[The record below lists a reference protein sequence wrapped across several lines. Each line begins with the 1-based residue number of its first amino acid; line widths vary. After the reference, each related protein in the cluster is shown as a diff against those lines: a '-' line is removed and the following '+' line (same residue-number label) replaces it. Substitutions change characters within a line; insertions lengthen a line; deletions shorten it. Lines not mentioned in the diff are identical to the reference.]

1 MGFCAKHKNP
11 YGHKSLYLILRTLCS
26 LFIINYSLSVSA
38 QTMVYL
44 EHAENLSFDQDR
56 LANAQIL
63 QGNVIFRHDE
73 MMMYC
78 DSAYFYEGTNS
89 LDAFG
94 HIRFEQGDTLRG
106 FGDLLF
112 YDGNTKLARMRQHV
126 RLIHGR
132 EDENPTIL
140 TTDTL
145 NYDRRNNIAYYYS
158 GGEVRDSLNTLT
170 SIRGNYRP
178 QTNQAVFS
186 QDVTLVN
193 PKFTLTS
200 DTLLYNTETKIADI
214 ISPSKIVYEKET
226 TIHSSLGWYNT
237 VTERSM
243 LLDRSVIVHEDGKMM
258 TGDTI
263 FYDKAIGFGQV
274 LHHLEMRD
282 SAQHATLYGEYGEMW
297 EEGSRGYATDSALM
311 IDWSDSLHL
320 AYIHAD
326 TLFTEELAYT
336 DSMLMADSTITD
348 STYRR
353 VRAYHGVRVYR
364 DDMQMVCDSM
374 VYLGSDSTIYLY
386 TDPICWSDNQQI
398 SADSMRVFIVNGVID
413 HAVGIKNALCVMNDT
428 LDIFNQ
434 MSGKELT
441 AYLIDGE
448 VRIVDVSGN
457 ALTVYYPKEE
467 DGGYVGLN
475 TTESSFIRVYV
486 ENQEVQRI
494 RFTQATTGVL
504 YPLDK
509 VPENT
514 DRLAI
519 FFWEEES
526 RPISP
531 EDVFRKVQRDKGQ
544 STRIKKTIDN
554 KQ

>member
-1 MGFCAKHKNP
+1 MIRPIVFGLLSFVLCP
-11 YGHKSLYLILRTLCS
+11 LSLTG
-26 LFIINYSLSVSA
+26 

-126 RLIHGR
+126 RLVHGR

-243 LLDRSVIVHEDGKMM
+243 LLDRSVIIHEDGKMM

-274 LHHLEMRD
+274 LHHMEMRD

-457 ALTVYYPKEE
+457 ALTIYYPKEE

>member
-1 MGFCAKHKNP
+1 M
-11 YGHKSLYLILRTLCS
+11 
-26 LFIINYSLSVSA
+26 FIINYSLSVSA

-126 RLIHGR
+126 RLVHGR

-243 LLDRSVIVHEDGKMM
+243 LLDRSVIVHADGKMM

-297 EEGSRGYATDSALM
+297 EDGNHGFATDSALM

-353 VRAYHGVRVYR
+353 VRAHHGVRVYR

-457 ALTVYYPKEE
+457 ALTVASSLPLSSQPYY
-467 DGGYVGLN
+467 
-475 TTESSFIRVYV
+475 
-486 ENQEVQRI
+486 
-494 RFTQATTGVL
+494 VL
-504 YPLDK
+504 
-509 VPENT
+509 T
-514 DRLAI
+514 
-519 FFWEEES
+519 
-526 RPISP
+526 
-531 EDVFRKVQRDKGQ
+531 
-544 STRIKKTIDN
+544 TIDRYGNESEPVAFNAPHETPESICKGTISMQDGQLTVPADRRAEFLVFDDMQGRTVLSIRYTTRPSLEQLSPGTYTVRAIYKKGKGHRLGTLLWRPN
-554 KQ
+554 K

>member
-1 MGFCAKHKNP
+1 MIRPIVFGLLSFVLCP
-11 YGHKSLYLILRTLCS
+11 LSLTG
-26 LFIINYSLSVSA
+26 

-63 QGNVIFRHDE
+63 QGNVIFRHEE

-94 HIRFEQGDTLRG
+94 HIRFEQGDTLQG
-106 FGDLLF
+106 FADLLF

-132 EDENPTIL
+132 IDENPTIL

-457 ALTVYYPKEE
+457 ALTIYYPKEE

>member
-1 MGFCAKHKNP
+1 MLAQRIKTRMIRPIVFGLLSFVLCP
-11 YGHKSLYLILRTLCS
+11 LSLTG
-26 LFIINYSLSVSA
+26 

-126 RLIHGR
+126 RLVHGR

-274 LHHLEMRD
+274 LHHMEMRD

-554 KQ
+554 KRTILKK

>member
-1 MGFCAKHKNP
+1 
-11 YGHKSLYLILRTLCS
+11 
-26 LFIINYSLSVSA
+26 
-38 QTMVYL
+38 
-44 EHAENLSFDQDR
+44 
-56 LANAQIL
+56 
-63 QGNVIFRHDE
+63 
-73 MMMYC
+73 
-78 DSAYFYEGTNS
+78 
-89 LDAFG
+89 
-94 HIRFEQGDTLRG
+94 
-106 FGDLLF
+106 
-112 YDGNTKLARMRQHV
+112 
-126 RLIHGR
+126 
-132 EDENPTIL
+132 
-140 TTDTL
+140 
-145 NYDRRNNIAYYYS
+145 
-158 GGEVRDSLNTLT
+158 
-170 SIRGNYRP
+170 
-178 QTNQAVFS
+178 
-186 QDVTLVN
+186 
-193 PKFTLTS
+193 
-200 DTLLYNTETKIADI
+200 
-214 ISPSKIVYEKET
+214 
-226 TIHSSLGWYNT
+226 
-237 VTERSM
+237 
-243 LLDRSVIVHEDGKMM
+243 
-258 TGDTI
+258 
-263 FYDKAIGFGQV
+263 
-274 LHHLEMRD
+274 
-282 SAQHATLYGEYGEMW
+282 
-297 EEGSRGYATDSALM
+297 
-311 IDWSDSLHL
+311 
-320 AYIHAD
+320 
-326 TLFTEELAYT
+326 
-336 DSMLMADSTITD
+336 MLMADSTITD

-353 VRAYHGVRVYR
+353 VRAHHGVRVYR

-526 RPISP
+526 RPVSP
-531 EDVFRKVQRDKGQ
+531 EDVFRKVKVER
-544 STRIKKTIDN
+544 RKKTIDN

>member
-126 RLIHGR
+126 RLVHGR

-193 PKFTLTS
+193 PKFTL
-200 DTLLYNTETKIADI
+200 
-214 ISPSKIVYEKET
+214 PP
-226 TIHSSLGWYNT
+226 
-237 VTERSM
+237 RSC
-243 LLDRSVIVHEDGKMM
+243 
-258 TGDTI
+258 
-263 FYDKAIGFGQV
+263 
-274 LHHLEMRD
+274 MR
-282 SAQHATLYGEYGEMW
+282 
-297 EEGSRGYATDSALM
+297 
-311 IDWSDSLHL
+311 
-320 AYIHAD
+320 
-326 TLFTEELAYT
+326 
-336 DSMLMADSTITD
+336 
-348 STYRR
+348 
-353 VRAYHGVRVYR
+353 
-364 DDMQMVCDSM
+364 
-374 VYLGSDSTIYLY
+374 
-386 TDPICWSDNQQI
+386 
-398 SADSMRVFIVNGVID
+398 
-413 HAVGIKNALCVMNDT
+413 K
-428 LDIFNQ
+428 
-434 MSGKELT
+434 
-441 AYLIDGE
+441 
-448 VRIVDVSGN
+448 
-457 ALTVYYPKEE
+457 
-467 DGGYVGLN
+467 
-475 TTESSFIRVYV
+475 
-486 ENQEVQRI
+486 
-494 RFTQATTGVL
+494 
-504 YPLDK
+504 
-509 VPENT
+509 
-514 DRLAI
+514 RL
-519 FFWEEES
+519 
-526 RPISP
+526 R
-531 EDVFRKVQRDKGQ
+531 
-544 STRIKKTIDN
+544 STRPSDGTTP
-554 KQ
+554 

>member
-126 RLIHGR
+126 RLVHGR

-243 LLDRSVIVHEDGKMM
+243 LLDRSVIVHADGKMM

-297 EEGSRGYATDSALM
+297 EDGNHGFATDSALM

-353 VRAYHGVRVYR
+353 VRAHHGVRVYR

>member
-1 MGFCAKHKNP
+1 MVLLRKT
-11 YGHKSLYLILRTLCS
+11 LYIILIAFTLCPLS
-26 LFIINYSLSVSA
+26 LA

-44 EHAENLSFDQDR
+44 EHAENLSFDEER

-126 RLIHGR
+126 RLVHGR

-297 EEGSRGYATDSALM
+297 EDGNHGFATDSALM

-353 VRAYHGVRVYR
+353 VRAFHGVRVYR

-398 SADSMRVFIVNGVID
+398 SADSMRIFIVNGVID

-457 ALTVYYPKEE
+457 ALTIYYPKEE